1 MINKLS
7 YKQYKLTI
15 EFILSHNNF
24 AYENE
29 VKRYLQNT
37 FLIADTRAYAITKNM
52 RDISLL
58 SVAKQNNKR
67 YLSVTK
73 YGKEFDYTMNI
84 AKVLYQHDNKISLDI
99 EFENLSDDTKNEYKE
114 FTQKFLE
121 LLEKQGLGIK
131 RI

>member
-24 AYENE
+24 VYENE
-29 VKRYLQNT
+29 VKQYLQNT
-37 FLIADTRAYAITKNM
+37 FLIADTRAYAITKIM

-58 SVAKQNNKR
+58 SVTKQNDKR
-67 YLSVTK
+67 YLSVTE

-84 AKVLYQHDNKISLDI
+84 AKVLYQHDNKIFNNI
-99 EFENLSDDTKNEYKE
+99 EFENLSDDIKNEYKE
-114 FTQKFLE
+114 LTQKFLE